1 MIFEGAL
8 KDIAVNFA
16 TQLEATYPRVT
27 ENSVDING
35 IPNQEGARV
44 YVAWMDFPVGAC
56 LANIVIDIDCVV
68 MSIL

>member
-35 IPNQEGARV
+35 IPNQEGA
-44 YVAWMDFPVGAC
+44 
-56 LANIVIDIDCVV
+56 
-68 MSIL
+68 